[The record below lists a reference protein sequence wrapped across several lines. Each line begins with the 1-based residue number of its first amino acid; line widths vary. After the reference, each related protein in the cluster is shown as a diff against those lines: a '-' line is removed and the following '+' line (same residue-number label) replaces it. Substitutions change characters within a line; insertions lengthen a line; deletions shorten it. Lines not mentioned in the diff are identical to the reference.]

1 MESAMRWSEIDR
13 IPCPV
18 AQTMSV
24 IGDAW
29 TTLILRDAI
38 LRGAKRFDEFQAS
51 TRASRAILSDRLS
64 HLVECGVF
72 KRVRYEA
79 HPPRYEYRL
88 TPRGEALKPVL
99 MMLAD
104 WAEDH
109 LPAKV
114 HRWGRRH
121 TECGHRF
128 RSVIACSECGEAIK
142 PGTVTYD
149 NPPVLK
155 REHA

>member
-1 MESAMRWSEIDR
+1 MRWSEIDA

-18 AQTMSV
+18 AQAMAV

-38 LRGAKRFDEFQAS
+38 RGATKFDEFQSS
-51 TRASRAILSDRLS
+51 THASRAILSERLA
-64 HLVECGVF
+64 HLVEHGVF
-72 KRVRYEA
+72 ERVQYET

-88 TPRGEALKPVL
+88 TKRGEALRPVL

-104 WAEDH
+104 WGENH

-114 HRWGRRH
+114 RRWGRRH

-128 RSVIACSECGEAIK
+128 RPVVSCSECGEPIK
-142 PGTVTYD
+142 PGSVTYD
-149 NPPVLK
+149 NQPALR
-155 REHA
+155 RERA